1 MLLCS
6 VQFHAGV
13 RPACFAEAFPTEF
26 RYRGSAVAYNLA
38 VVIGSSAPFTATLI
52 QTHSGGAI
60 WPIVAFGI
68 VFNLVSMWAIHVGHE
83 SHGE

>member
-6 VQFHAGV
+6 VQFHTGV
-13 RPACFAEAFPTEF
+13 QPACFAEAFPTEF
-26 RYRGSAVAYNLA
+26 RYRGSVVAYNLA
-38 VVIGSSAPFTATLI
+38 VVIGSSAPLAATLI

-60 WPIVAFGI
+60 CPIVAFGI